1 MYDYYFEIT
10 DENCGLRVDKLLA
23 VSCEGLSR
31 SYIQKLIK
39 DGKVLLNGQVCKA
52 STVTSEGD
60 RVLLYAPEPVTP
72 DILPQDIPLD
82 ILYEDGDVIVVNK
95 PKGMVVHPAPG
106 HYSDTLVNALLYHC
120 SDLSGIN
127 GVLRPGIVHRID
139 RDTTGAIIAC
149 KNDRAHEK
157 IAAQLKEHSLDR
169 EYRAIVHG
177 NIKEDKGTINAP
189 IGRDRKDRKRMGID
203 YENGREAV
211 TDYEV
216 LERFGQYTYI
226 KCILET
232 GRTHQIRVHMSH
244 MKHPVLGDEVYSH
257 ISSPF
262 KLTGQTLHAATLGF
276 THPSTGERILTRAPL
291 PEYFERLLKSLR
303 KGGSKGGSKE
313 KSI

>member
-82 ILYEDGDVIVVNK
+82 ILYEDEDVIVVNK

>member
-10 DENCGLRVDKLLA
+10 DENCGFRVDKLLA
-23 VSCEGLSR
+23 VSCEGMSR

-60 RVLLYAPEPVTP
+60 RVSLYAPEPVTP
-72 DILPQDIPLD
+72 DILAQDIPLD
-82 ILYEDGDVIVVNK
+82 ILYEDEDVIVVNK

-169 EYRAIVHG
+169 EYLAIVHG

-189 IGRDRKDRKRMGID
+189 IGRDKKDRKKMGID

-211 TDYEV
+211 TRFEV
-216 LERFGQYTYI
+216 LERFGQYTFI

-232 GRTHQIRVHMSH
+232 GRTHQIRVHMSY
-244 MKHPVLGDEVYSH
+244 MKHPVLGDEVYCS

-262 KLTGQTLHAATLGF
+262 RLTGQTLHAATLGF

-291 PEYFERLLKSLR
+291 PEYFERILKSLR
-303 KGGSKGGSKE
+303 SR
-313 KSI
+313 

>member
-257 ISSPF
+257 IRSPF

-303 KGGSKGGSKE
+303 KGGSKE

>member
-127 GVLRPGIVHRID
+127 GILRPGIVHRID

-303 KGGSKGGSKE
+303 KGGSKE

>member
-139 RDTTGAIIAC
+139 KDTTGAIIAC

-303 KGGSKGGSKE
+303 KGGSKE

>member
-23 VSCEGLSR
+23 VSFEGMSR

-60 RVLLYAPEPVTP
+60 RVSLYAPEPVTP
-72 DILPQDIPLD
+72 DILAQDIPLD
-82 ILYEDGDVIVVNK
+82 ILYEDEDVIVVNK

-169 EYRAIVHG
+169 EYLAIVHG

-189 IGRDRKDRKRMGID
+189 LGRDKKDRKKMGID

-211 TDYEV
+211 TGFEV
-216 LERFGQYTYI
+216 LERFGQYTFI

-232 GRTHQIRVHMSH
+232 GRTHQIRVHMSY
-244 MKHPVLGDEVYSH
+244 MKHPVLGDEVYCS

-262 KLTGQTLHAATLGF
+262 RLTGQTLHAATLGF
-276 THPSTGERILTRAPL
+276 THPSTGERVLTRAPL
-291 PEYFERLLKSLR
+291 PEYFERILKSLR
-303 KGGSKGGSKE
+303 SR
-313 KSI
+313 

>member
-177 NIKEDKGTINAP
+177 NIKEDKGTINAL

-203 YENGREAV
+203 HENGREAV

-303 KGGSKGGSKE
+303 KGGSKE

>member
-60 RVLLYAPEPVTP
+60 RVSLYAPEPVTP
-72 DILPQDIPLD
+72 DILAQDIPLD
-82 ILYEDGDVIVVNK
+82 ILYEDEDVIVVNK

-139 RDTTGAIIAC
+139 RDTTGAIIAS

-169 EYRAIVHG
+169 EYLAIVHG

-189 IGRDRKDRKRMGID
+189 IGRDKKDRKKMGID

-211 TDYEV
+211 TRFEV

-232 GRTHQIRVHMSH
+232 GRTHQIRVHMSY

-303 KGGSKGGSKE
+303 KGGSKE

>member
-106 HYSDTLVNALLYHC
+106 HYSDTLVNALLYYC

-232 GRTHQIRVHMSH
+232 GRTHQIRVHMSY

-276 THPSTGERILTRAPL
+276 THPSTGERILTMAPL

-303 KGGSKGGSKE
+303 KGGSKE